1 MPHGRQFASMGS
13 IVGFPD
19 LDCNKPDTMNPPLEY
34 HRPTALS
41 EACELLGE
49 LGPEAQVL
57 AGGTDVLVD
66 LRRGSRKPHHLVS
79 LSDLDELKGIA
90 LTDGE
95 LRIGALVTP
104 AGLEAS
110 EVVRSGRPDLLDAVG
125 VFGSPQ
131 VRNRAT
137 VGGNLCTAASC
148 GDLAP
153 LLMALG
159 GRVGLR
165 GPAGRR
171 ELPLHDFFGDH
182 RSSGLAAGEIL
193 VEVVVPAGVRG
204 EGAAY
209 RTFGLRA
216 ENFITVAGVAACIRL
231 EDGVCR
237 EARIALG
244 AVAPTPVLAPE
255 AEARMV
261 DQAIDETTI
270 REAALAARAA
280 AVPISDVRGSA
291 DHRRE
296 LVEALCRRS
305 LHAALRRAR

>member
-1 MPHGRQFASMGS
+1 MGS
-13 IVGFPD
+13 VVGYPD
-19 LDCNKPDTMNPPLEY
+19 LDCNNTDTMNPPLEY
-34 HRPTALS
+34 HRPAALS
-41 EACELLGE
+41 EACELLLK

-66 LRRGSRKPHHLVS
+66 LRRGSHKPHHLVS

-90 LTDGE
+90 SADGE

-104 AGLEAS
+104 AGLEDS
-110 EVVRSGRPDLLDAVG
+110 EVVRSERPELLDAVG

-137 VGGNLCTAASC
+137 TGGNLCTAASC

-153 LLMALG
+153 LLIALG
-159 GRVGLR
+159 ARVGLT
-165 GPAGRR
+165 GPTGNR
-171 ELPLHDFFGDH
+171 EIPLREFFGDH
-182 RSSGLAAGEIL
+182 RSSGLTAGEIL
-193 VEVVVPAGVRG
+193 VEVVVPARVRG

-209 RTFGLRA
+209 ETFGLRA
-216 ENFITVAGVAACIRL
+216 ENFITVAGVAAWLRL
-231 EDGVCR
+231 EEGVCR

-244 AVAPTPVLAPE
+244 AVAPTPVLVPE
-255 AEARMV
+255 AEARLVGNAM
-261 DQAIDETTI
+261 DETTI

-280 AVPISDVRGSA
+280 ALPISDVRGSA

-296 LVEALCRRS
+296 LVEALCQRS
-305 LHAALRRAR
+305 LQVALRRAR

>member
-1 MPHGRQFASMGS
+1 MGS
-13 IVGFPD
+13 VVGFPD

-34 HRPTALS
+34 HRPAALS
-41 EACELLGE
+41 EACDLLLK

-66 LRRGSRKPHHLVS
+66 LRRGSNRPHHLVS

-90 LTDGE
+90 SGDGE

-104 AGLEAS
+104 AELEGS
-110 EVVRSGRPDLLDAVG
+110 ELVRSVRPELLDVVG

-137 VGGNLCTAASC
+137 IGGNLCTAASC

-153 LLMALG
+153 LLMVLG
-159 GRVGLR
+159 SRIGLR
-165 GPAGRR
+165 GPTGHR
-171 ELPLHDFFGDH
+171 EIPLHDFFGDH

-193 VEVVVPAGVRG
+193 VEVVVPATMRG

-216 ENFITVAGVAACIRL
+216 ENFITVAGVAAFIRL
-231 EDGVCR
+231 DEGVCR

-244 AVAPTPVLAPE
+244 AVAPTPVLVPE
-255 AEARMV
+255 AEARLV
-261 DQAIDETTI
+261 DEAIDETTI

-280 AVPISDVRGSA
+280 AMPISDVRGST

-296 LVEALCRRS
+296 LVEALCKRS
-305 LHAALRRAR
+305 LHASLRRAQ

>member
-1 MPHGRQFASMGS
+1 
-13 IVGFPD
+13 
-19 LDCNKPDTMNPPLEY
+19 
-34 HRPTALS
+34 
-41 EACELLGE
+41 
-49 LGPEAQVL
+49 
-57 AGGTDVLVD
+57 
-66 LRRGSRKPHHLVS
+66 
-79 LSDLDELKGIA
+79 
-90 LTDGE
+90 
-95 LRIGALVTP
+95 
-104 AGLEAS
+104 
-110 EVVRSGRPDLLDAVG
+110 
-125 VFGSPQ
+125 
-131 VRNRAT
+131 
-137 VGGNLCTAASC
+137 
-148 GDLAP
+148 
-153 LLMALG
+153 MALG
-159 GRVGLR
+159 GRVGLW
-165 GPAGRR
+165 GPTGYR
-171 ELPLHDFFGDH
+171 ELSLRDFFGDH